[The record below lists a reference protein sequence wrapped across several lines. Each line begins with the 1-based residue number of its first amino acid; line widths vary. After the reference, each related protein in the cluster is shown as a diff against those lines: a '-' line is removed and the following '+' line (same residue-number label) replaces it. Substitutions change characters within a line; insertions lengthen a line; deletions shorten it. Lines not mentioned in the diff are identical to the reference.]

1 MMGYMFHDAI
11 IVTACDLGAA
21 HARAVEI
28 FATFDD
34 SPSTFKGETLVS
46 DLTPA
51 AVNGYQSFAVFPDG
65 SKEGWWTSAEGDRC
79 RAELIAYLKSEGVDF
94 AHVRFGGDG
103 GGEGLTAIADHGDD
117 VGEVS

>member
-1 MMGYMFHDAI
+1 MSAELLDDD
-11 IVTACDLGAA
+11 TPLEAA
-21 HARAVEI
+21 GWRI
-28 FATFDD
+28 RT
-34 SPSTFKGETLVS
+34 ETLVS

-103 GGEGLTAIADHGDD
+103 GGEGLTAIADHGD
-117 VGEVS
+117 GVSS